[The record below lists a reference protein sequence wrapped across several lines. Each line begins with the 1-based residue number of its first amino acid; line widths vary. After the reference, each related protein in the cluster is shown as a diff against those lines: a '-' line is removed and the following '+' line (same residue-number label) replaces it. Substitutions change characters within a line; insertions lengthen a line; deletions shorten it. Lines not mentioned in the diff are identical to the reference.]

1 MPNSRP
7 VPPASRTRESR
18 KDKRAIEALG
28 LMREAL
34 KLLDEN
40 EGPDDAGARLDD
52 AINRLK
58 DWLESETEDTD

>member
-1 MPNSRP
+1 
-7 VPPASRTRESR
+7 
-18 KDKRAIEALG
+18 
-28 LMREAL
+28 MREAL